1 MNAAFRRIGALA
13 LIGLGGYWLFT
24 AHQAGKQQ
32 LAAMAVEYSLCD
44 TQSAC
49 GRSAINEMKSI
60 LIEEQMFQYRV
71 LLPLRIALDPRDEWL
86 VPEFIKRNT
95 GN

>member
-1 MNAAFRRIGALA
+1 MNAAFRKIGALT

-24 AHQAGKQQ
+24 THQAGKQQ

-49 GRSAINEMKSI
+49 SRSSINEMKSI

-86 VPEFIKRNT
+86 VPEFVKRNT
-95 GN
+95 SN

>member
-1 MNAAFRRIGALA
+1 M
-13 LIGLGGYWLFT
+13 IGLGGYWLFT

-60 LIEEQMFQYRV
+60 LIEGQMFQYRV

-86 VPEFIKRNT
+86 VPEFIKRNI